1 MSKRPLSQ
9 EGLKFLACAIMLL
22 DHIGATL
29 IPWGTLRIIGR
40 LAFPIFCFLLA
51 EGAHYTRNP
60 RNYLLR
66 LGIGAILSE
75 LPFDLALFGSWSW
88 QHQSVMI
95 TLLLGTMALLAMKRM
110 TQPLLK
116 ILVLLLFAF
125 LADFMN
131 TDYGGAGVLMIALF
145 GLTRERKYGWLVQL
159 LNTRSS
165 VQMDHSWGS
174 RMVHWSVCFHRNFR
188 NFGPHSHL
196 AVFREKIHLLQGGSV
211 GILSVL
217 SRTSLDSVPDLNT
230 TGIKSPPGNPGG
242 NSFTH

>member
-1 MSKRPLSQ
+1 MTKRPLSQ

-66 LGIGAILSE
+66 LGIGAVLSE

-88 QHQSVMI
+88 QHQSVMV
-95 TLLLGTMALLAMKRM
+95 TLLLGAMALLAMKRM

-159 LNTRSS
+159 LGMYLICR
-165 VQMDHSWGS
+165 W
-174 RMVHWSVCFHRNFR
+174 
-188 NFGPHSHL
+188 
-196 AVFREKIHLLQGGSV
+196 I
-211 GILSVL
+211 I
-217 SRTSLDSVPDLNT
+217 
-230 TGIKSPPGNPGG
+230 PGG
-242 NSFTH
+242 AVWFIGRYVFIEIFAILALIPIWLYSGKKSTSSRAVQWAFYLFYPVHLWILYLISILLA

>member
-1 MSKRPLSQ
+1 MTKRPLPQ

-95 TLLLGTMALLAMKRM
+95 TLLLGAMALLAMKRM

-159 LNTRSS
+159 LGMYLICR
-165 VQMDHSWGS
+165 W
-174 RMVHWSVCFHRNFR
+174 
-188 NFGPHSHL
+188 
-196 AVFREKIHLLQGGSV
+196 I
-211 GILSVL
+211 I
-217 SRTSLDSVPDLNT
+217 
-230 TGIKSPPGNPGG
+230 PGG
-242 NSFTH
+242 AVWFIGRYVFIEIFAILALIPIWLYSGKKSTSSRAVQWAFYLFYPVHLWILYLISILLA

>member
-159 LNTRSS
+159 LGMYLICR
-165 VQMDHSWGS
+165 W
-174 RMVHWSVCFHRNFR
+174 
-188 NFGPHSHL
+188 
-196 AVFREKIHLLQGGSV
+196 I
-211 GILSVL
+211 I
-217 SRTSLDSVPDLNT
+217 
-230 TGIKSPPGNPGG
+230 PGG
-242 NSFTH
+242 AVWFIGRYVFIEIFAILALIPIWLYSGKKSTSSRAVQWAFYLFYPVHLWILYLISILLA

>member
-95 TLLLGTMALLAMKRM
+95 TLLLGAMALLAMKRM

-159 LNTRSS
+159 LGMYLICR
-165 VQMDHSWGS
+165 W
-174 RMVHWSVCFHRNFR
+174 
-188 NFGPHSHL
+188 
-196 AVFREKIHLLQGGSV
+196 I
-211 GILSVL
+211 I
-217 SRTSLDSVPDLNT
+217 
-230 TGIKSPPGNPGG
+230 PGG
-242 NSFTH
+242 AVWFIGRYVFIEIFAILALIPIWLYSGKKSTSSRAVQWAFYLFYPVHLWILYLISILLT

>member
-1 MSKRPLSQ
+1 MTKRPLPQ

-66 LGIGAILSE
+66 LGIGAVLSE

-88 QHQSVMI
+88 RHQSVMV
-95 TLLLGTMALLAMKRM
+95 TLLLGAMALLAMKQM
-110 TQPLLK
+110 TRPLLK
-116 ILVLLLFAF
+116 VLVLLLFAC

-145 GLTRERKYGWLVQL
+145 GLTRERKYGWVVQL
-159 LNTRSS
+159 LGMYLICR
-165 VQMDHSWGS
+165 W
-174 RMVHWSVCFHRNFR
+174 
-188 NFGPHSHL
+188 
-196 AVFREKIHLLQGGSV
+196 I
-211 GILSVL
+211 I
-217 SRTSLDSVPDLNT
+217 
-230 TGIKSPPGNPGG
+230 PGG
-242 NSFTH
+242 VVWFIGRYVFIEIFAILALIPIWLYSGKKSTSSRAVQWAFYLFYPVHLWILYLISILLA

>member
-95 TLLLGTMALLAMKRM
+95 TLLLGAMALLAMKRM

-159 LNTRSS
+159 LGMYLICR
-165 VQMDHSWGS
+165 W
-174 RMVHWSVCFHRNFR
+174 
-188 NFGPHSHL
+188 
-196 AVFREKIHLLQGGSV
+196 I
-211 GILSVL
+211 I
-217 SRTSLDSVPDLNT
+217 
-230 TGIKSPPGNPGG
+230 PGG
-242 NSFTH
+242 VVWFIDRYVFIEIFAILALIPIWLYSGKKSTSSRAVQWAFYLFYPVHLWILYLISILLT

>member
-95 TLLLGTMALLAMKRM
+95 TLLLGAMALLAMKRM

-116 ILVLLLFAF
+116 ILVLLLFAC

-159 LNTRSS
+159 LGMYLICR
-165 VQMDHSWGS
+165 W
-174 RMVHWSVCFHRNFR
+174 
-188 NFGPHSHL
+188 
-196 AVFREKIHLLQGGSV
+196 I
-211 GILSVL
+211 I
-217 SRTSLDSVPDLNT
+217 
-230 TGIKSPPGNPGG
+230 PGG
-242 NSFTH
+242 AVWFIGRYVFIEIFAILALIPIRLYSGEKSTSSRAVQWAFYLFYPVHLWILYLISILLA

>member
-29 IPWGTLRIIGR
+29 IPWGTFRIIGR

-95 TLLLGTMALLAMKRM
+95 TLLLGAMALLAMKRM

-116 ILVLLLFAF
+116 ILVLLLFAC

-159 LNTRSS
+159 LGMYLICR
-165 VQMDHSWGS
+165 W
-174 RMVHWSVCFHRNFR
+174 
-188 NFGPHSHL
+188 
-196 AVFREKIHLLQGGSV
+196 I
-211 GILSVL
+211 I
-217 SRTSLDSVPDLNT
+217 
-230 TGIKSPPGNPGG
+230 PGG
-242 NSFTH
+242 VVWFIGRYVFIEIFAILALIPIWLYSGKKSTSSRAVQWAFYLFYPVHLWILYLISILLA

>member
-88 QHQSVMI
+88 RHQSVMI
-95 TLLLGTMALLAMKRM
+95 TLLLGAMALLAMKRM

-159 LNTRSS
+159 LGMYLICR
-165 VQMDHSWGS
+165 W
-174 RMVHWSVCFHRNFR
+174 
-188 NFGPHSHL
+188 
-196 AVFREKIHLLQGGSV
+196 I
-211 GILSVL
+211 I
-217 SRTSLDSVPDLNT
+217 
-230 TGIKSPPGNPGG
+230 PGG
-242 NSFTH
+242 AVWFIGRYVFIEIFAILALIPIWLYSGKKSTSSRAVQWAFYLFYPVHLWILYLISILLA

>member
-22 DHIGATL
+22 DHIGAAL

-95 TLLLGTMALLAMKRM
+95 TLLLGAMALLAMKRM

-125 LADFMN
+125 LADFMS

-145 GLTRERKYGWLVQL
+145 GLTRERKYGWVVQL
-159 LNTRSS
+159 LGMYLICR
-165 VQMDHSWGS
+165 W
-174 RMVHWSVCFHRNFR
+174 
-188 NFGPHSHL
+188 
-196 AVFREKIHLLQGGSV
+196 I
-211 GILSVL
+211 I
-217 SRTSLDSVPDLNT
+217 
-230 TGIKSPPGNPGG
+230 PGG
-242 NSFTH
+242 AVWFIGRYVFIEIFAILALIPIWLYSGKKSTSSRAVQWAFYLFYPVHLWILYLISILLA

>member
-1 MSKRPLSQ
+1 MTKRPLSQ

-51 EGAHYTRNP
+51 EGAHYTRSP

-95 TLLLGTMALLAMKRM
+95 TLLLGAMALLAMKRM

-159 LNTRSS
+159 LGMYLICR
-165 VQMDHSWGS
+165 W
-174 RMVHWSVCFHRNFR
+174 
-188 NFGPHSHL
+188 
-196 AVFREKIHLLQGGSV
+196 I
-211 GILSVL
+211 I
-217 SRTSLDSVPDLNT
+217 
-230 TGIKSPPGNPGG
+230 PGG
-242 NSFTH
+242 VVWFIDRYVFIEIFAILALIPIWLYSGKKSTSSRAVQWAFYLFYPVHLWILYLISILLT

>member
-95 TLLLGTMALLAMKRM
+95 TLLLGAMALLAMKRM

-159 LNTRSS
+159 LGMYLICR
-165 VQMDHSWGS
+165 W
-174 RMVHWSVCFHRNFR
+174 
-188 NFGPHSHL
+188 
-196 AVFREKIHLLQGGSV
+196 I
-211 GILSVL
+211 I
-217 SRTSLDSVPDLNT
+217 
-230 TGIKSPPGNPGG
+230 PGG
-242 NSFTH
+242 VVWFIDRYVFIEIFAILALIPIWLYSGKKSTSSRAVQWAFYLFYPVHLWILYLMSILLT

>member
-1 MSKRPLSQ
+1 MTKRPLPQ

-66 LGIGAILSE
+66 LGIGAALSE

-88 QHQSVMI
+88 QHQSVMV
-95 TLLLGTMALLAMKRM
+95 TLLLGAMALLAMKQM
-110 TQPLLK
+110 TRPLLK
-116 ILVLLLFAF
+116 VLVLLLFAC

-131 TDYGGAGVLMIALF
+131 TDYGGAGVLLIGLF
-145 GLTRERKYGWLVQL
+145 GLTREWKYGWLVQL
-159 LNTRSS
+159 LGMYLICR
-165 VQMDHSWGS
+165 W
-174 RMVHWSVCFHRNFR
+174 
-188 NFGPHSHL
+188 
-196 AVFREKIHLLQGGSV
+196 I
-211 GILSVL
+211 I
-217 SRTSLDSVPDLNT
+217 
-230 TGIKSPPGNPGG
+230 PGG
-242 NSFTH
+242 VVWFIDRYVFIEIFAILALIPIWLYSGKKSTSSRAVQWAFYLFYPVHLWILYLISILLA

>member
-1 MSKRPLSQ
+1 MTKRPLSQ

-95 TLLLGTMALLAMKRM
+95 TLLLGAMALLAMKRM
-110 TQPLLK
+110 TKPLLK
-116 ILVLLLFAF
+116 ILVLLLFAC

-145 GLTRERKYGWLVQL
+145 GLTRERKYGWVVQL
-159 LNTRSS
+159 LGMYLICR
-165 VQMDHSWGS
+165 W
-174 RMVHWSVCFHRNFR
+174 
-188 NFGPHSHL
+188 
-196 AVFREKIHLLQGGSV
+196 I
-211 GILSVL
+211 I
-217 SRTSLDSVPDLNT
+217 
-230 TGIKSPPGNPGG
+230 PGG
-242 NSFTH
+242 VVWFIGRYVFIEIFAILALIPIWLYSGKKSTSSRAVQWAFYLFYPVHLWILYLLSILLA

>member
-1 MSKRPLSQ
+1 MTKRPLSQ

-95 TLLLGTMALLAMKRM
+95 TLLLGAMALLAMKRM

-159 LNTRSS
+159 LGMYLICRWIIHGGAVWFIGRYVFIEIFAILALIPIWLYSGKKSTSS
-165 VQMDHSWGS
+165 RAVQWAFYLFYP
-174 RMVHWSVCFHRNFR
+174 VHLWILYLISIL
-188 NFGPHSHL
+188 L
-196 AVFREKIHLLQGGSV
+196 A
-211 GILSVL
+211 
-217 SRTSLDSVPDLNT
+217 
-230 TGIKSPPGNPGG
+230 
-242 NSFTH
+242 

>member
-95 TLLLGTMALLAMKRM
+95 TLLLGAMALLAMKRM

-116 ILVLLLFAF
+116 ILVLLLFAC

-159 LNTRSS
+159 LGMYLICR
-165 VQMDHSWGS
+165 W
-174 RMVHWSVCFHRNFR
+174 
-188 NFGPHSHL
+188 
-196 AVFREKIHLLQGGSV
+196 I
-211 GILSVL
+211 I
-217 SRTSLDSVPDLNT
+217 
-230 TGIKSPPGNPGG
+230 PGG
-242 NSFTH
+242 VVWFIGRYVFIEIFAILALIPIWLYSGKKSTSSRAVQWAFYLFYPVHLWILYLISILA

>member
-95 TLLLGTMALLAMKRM
+95 TLLLGAMALLAMKRM

-159 LNTRSS
+159 LGMYLICR
-165 VQMDHSWGS
+165 W
-174 RMVHWSVCFHRNFR
+174 
-188 NFGPHSHL
+188 
-196 AVFREKIHLLQGGSV
+196 I
-211 GILSVL
+211 I
-217 SRTSLDSVPDLNT
+217 
-230 TGIKSPPGNPGG
+230 PGG
-242 NSFTH
+242 AVWFIGRYVFIEIFAILALIPIWLYSGKKSTSSRAVQWAFYLFYPVHLWILYLISILA

>member
-1 MSKRPLSQ
+1 MTKRPLPQ

-51 EGAHYTRNP
+51 EGAHYTRSP

-66 LGIGAILSE
+66 LGIGAVLSE

-88 QHQSVMI
+88 QHQSVMV
-95 TLLLGTMALLAMKRM
+95 TLLLGAMALLAMKQM
-110 TQPLLK
+110 TRPLLK
-116 ILVLLLFAF
+116 VLVLLLFAC

-145 GLTRERKYGWLVQL
+145 GLTRERKYGWVIQL
-159 LNTRSS
+159 LGMYLICR
-165 VQMDHSWGS
+165 W
-174 RMVHWSVCFHRNFR
+174 
-188 NFGPHSHL
+188 
-196 AVFREKIHLLQGGSV
+196 I
-211 GILSVL
+211 I
-217 SRTSLDSVPDLNT
+217 
-230 TGIKSPPGNPGG
+230 PGG
-242 NSFTH
+242 VVWFIGRYVFIEIFAILALIPIWLYSGKKSTSSRAVQWAFYLFYPVHLWILYLISILLA

>member
-95 TLLLGTMALLAMKRM
+95 TLLLGAMALLAMKRM

-116 ILVLLLFAF
+116 ILVLLLFAC

-159 LNTRSS
+159 LGMYLICR
-165 VQMDHSWGS
+165 W
-174 RMVHWSVCFHRNFR
+174 
-188 NFGPHSHL
+188 
-196 AVFREKIHLLQGGSV
+196 I
-211 GILSVL
+211 I
-217 SRTSLDSVPDLNT
+217 
-230 TGIKSPPGNPGG
+230 PGG
-242 NSFTH
+242 VVWFIGRYVFIEIFAILALIPIWLYSGKKSTSSRAVQWAFYLFYPVHLWILYLISILLA

>member
-1 MSKRPLSQ
+1 MHKCSFPQ

-95 TLLLGTMALLAMKRM
+95 TLLLGAMALLAMKRM

-159 LNTRSS
+159 LGMYLICR
-165 VQMDHSWGS
+165 W
-174 RMVHWSVCFHRNFR
+174 
-188 NFGPHSHL
+188 
-196 AVFREKIHLLQGGSV
+196 I
-211 GILSVL
+211 I
-217 SRTSLDSVPDLNT
+217 
-230 TGIKSPPGNPGG
+230 PGG
-242 NSFTH
+242 AVWFIGRYVFIEIFAILALIPIWLYSGKKSTSSRAVQWAFYLFYPVHLWILYLISILA

>member
-66 LGIGAILSE
+66 LGIEAILSE

-95 TLLLGTMALLAMKRM
+95 TLLLGAMALLAMKRM

-145 GLTRERKYGWLVQL
+145 GLTRERKCGWLVQL
-159 LNTRSS
+159 LGMYLICR
-165 VQMDHSWGS
+165 W
-174 RMVHWSVCFHRNFR
+174 
-188 NFGPHSHL
+188 
-196 AVFREKIHLLQGGSV
+196 I
-211 GILSVL
+211 I
-217 SRTSLDSVPDLNT
+217 
-230 TGIKSPPGNPGG
+230 PGG
-242 NSFTH
+242 VVWFIDRYVFIEIFAILALIPIWLYSGKKSTSSRAVQWAFYLFYPVHLWILYLISILLA

>member
-1 MSKRPLSQ
+1 MTKRPLSQ

-51 EGAHYTRNP
+51 EGAHYTRSP

-95 TLLLGTMALLAMKRM
+95 TLLLGAMALLAMKRM

-116 ILVLLLFAF
+116 ILVLLLFAC

-159 LNTRSS
+159 LGMYLICR
-165 VQMDHSWGS
+165 W
-174 RMVHWSVCFHRNFR
+174 
-188 NFGPHSHL
+188 
-196 AVFREKIHLLQGGSV
+196 I
-211 GILSVL
+211 I
-217 SRTSLDSVPDLNT
+217 
-230 TGIKSPPGNPGG
+230 PGG
-242 NSFTH
+242 VVWFIGRYVFIEIFAILALIPIWLYSGKKSTSSRAVQWAFYLFYPVHLWILYLISILLA

>member
-95 TLLLGTMALLAMKRM
+95 TLLLGAMALLAMKRM

-159 LNTRSS
+159 LGMYLICR
-165 VQMDHSWGS
+165 W
-174 RMVHWSVCFHRNFR
+174 
-188 NFGPHSHL
+188 
-196 AVFREKIHLLQGGSV
+196 I
-211 GILSVL
+211 I
-217 SRTSLDSVPDLNT
+217 
-230 TGIKSPPGNPGG
+230 PGG
-242 NSFTH
+242 AVWFIGRYVFIEIFAILALIPIWLYSGKKSTSSRAVQWAFYLFYPVHLWILYLISILLA

>member
-95 TLLLGTMALLAMKRM
+95 TLLLGAMALLAMKRM

-116 ILVLLLFAF
+116 ILVLLLFAC

-145 GLTRERKYGWLVQL
+145 GLTRERKYGWVVQL
-159 LNTRSS
+159 LGMYLICR
-165 VQMDHSWGS
+165 W
-174 RMVHWSVCFHRNFR
+174 
-188 NFGPHSHL
+188 
-196 AVFREKIHLLQGGSV
+196 I
-211 GILSVL
+211 I
-217 SRTSLDSVPDLNT
+217 
-230 TGIKSPPGNPGG
+230 PGG
-242 NSFTH
+242 VVWFIDRYVFIEIFAILALIPIWLYSGKKSTSSRAVQWAFYLFYPVHLWILYLISILLA